1 MRMNRFLAVLLG
13 LLSVLPLAAV
23 PLFMNVLFPQ
33 MQTPRSPRSAAAMFE
48 SNLLIL
54 AGMLVVA
61 IFVAFVWRS
70 RRVPQAKKRMWSSAI
85 IVGSLFTIPVFWY
98 LYIWKDR
105 PLEKRPTLE
114 EYVAGAP

>member
-1 MRMNRFLAVLLG
+1 MRMNRFLAVPLG

-23 PLFMNVLFPQ
+23 PIFMGVLFPQ
-33 MQTPRSPRSAAAMFE
+33 MQGTPTPRSGAAMME

-54 AGMLVVA
+54 SGMLTVA

-70 RRVPQAKKRMWSSAI
+70 RRVPQAQKRMWGAAI
-85 IVGSLFTIPVFWY
+85 VIGSLFTMPVFWY